1 MPNVIALSF
10 HVDYWNNGG
19 WHDKFTLNG
28 ATDRQ
33 RAYAQKLKVS
43 EVFTPQVVIDGSSS
57 LVGSDKAKILG
68 ALANANTETV
78 PVTVAVSDGTLNV
91 SVPDSPSHEKY
102 TVFVA
107 AYLPQASTPVGRGE
121 NTGKS
126 LEEFNIVRQFRSIG
140 NWKGQAAVFRASVQ
154 SFPADASRVAVLV
167 QRADQGPI
175 AGSATIALR

>member
-33 RAYAQKLKVS
+33 RAY
-43 EVFTPQVVIDGSSS
+43 
-57 LVGSDKAKILG
+57 
-68 ALANANTETV
+68 
-78 PVTVAVSDGTLNV
+78 
-91 SVPDSPSHEKY
+91 
-102 TVFVA
+102 VFVA

-140 NWKGQAAVFRASVQ
+140 TWKGQAAVFRAPVQ